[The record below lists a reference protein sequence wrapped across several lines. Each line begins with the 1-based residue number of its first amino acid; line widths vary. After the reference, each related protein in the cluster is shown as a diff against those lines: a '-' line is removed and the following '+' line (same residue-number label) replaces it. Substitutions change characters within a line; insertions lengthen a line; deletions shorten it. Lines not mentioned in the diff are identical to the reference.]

1 MQGDVL
7 TLIHRRDD
15 ASVVPWRNGGG
26 VTREVA
32 RGSSPEGDASD
43 AGFDWRLSVA
53 EVSAGGPFSAF
64 PGVDRILVLLTGD
77 GIDLAVA
84 DARVELRPPYGAHAF
99 PGEAEVHATL
109 VDGPTTD
116 LNVMCRRDSWQ
127 AAVELIEDAGALGIP
142 TGAVAL
148 VHVVAGEI
156 ALESGEVLGVGDT
169 AECHGPA
176 ALRWLGGTVIAA
188 ALQPR

>member
-1 MQGDVL
+1 
-7 TLIHRRDD
+7 
-15 ASVVPWRNGGG
+15 VVPWRNGGG

-127 AAVELIEDAGALGIP
+127 AAVELIEEAGALGVP

-148 VHVVAGEI
+148 VHVVDGQVT
-156 ALESGEVLGVGDT
+156 LESGEVLEVGDT

-176 ALRWLGGTVIAA
+176 ALRWLGGKVIAA